1 MNLTL
6 KILVGIIF
14 VSITSWNNTI
24 QTRQNVN
31 KKAYKEQTQPMN
43 GKQFRFIL
51 FLNIVVVTLF
61 LYTSNVHLFLI

>member
-1 MNLTL
+1 MNLTF
-6 KILVGIIF
+6 KILVGIIV
-14 VSITSWNNTI
+14 VSIMSWNNTI

-31 KKAYKEQTQPMN
+31 KKAYKEQAHPMN

-61 LYTSNVHLFLI
+61 YILLTYTYF

>member
-14 VSITSWNNTI
+14 VSIMSWNNTI

-61 LYTSNVHLFLI
+61 YILLTYTYF

>member
-1 MNLTL
+1 MNLTP

-14 VSITSWNNTI
+14 VSIMSWNNTI

-31 KKAYKEQTQPMN
+31 KKAYKEQTHPMN

-51 FLNIVVVTLF
+51 FLNIIVVTLF
-61 LYTSNVHLFLI
+61 YILLTYTYF

>member
-1 MNLTL
+1 MNLTF
-6 KILVGIIF
+6 KILVGIIV
-14 VSITSWNNTI
+14 VSIMSWNNTI

-31 KKAYKEQTQPMN
+31 KKSYNEQAHPMN

-61 LYTSNVHLFLI
+61 YILLTYTYF

>member
-14 VSITSWNNTI
+14 VSIMSWNNTI

-31 KKAYKEQTQPMN
+31 KKAHKNQTQPMN
-43 GKQFRFIL
+43 RKQFRFML

-61 LYTSNVHLFLI
+61 YILLTYAYF

>member
-14 VSITSWNNTI
+14 VSIMSWNNTI

-31 KKAYKEQTQPMN
+31 KKAHKNQAEPMN
-43 GKQFRFIL
+43 GKQFHFML

-61 LYTSNVHLFLI
+61 YILLTYTYF

>member
-14 VSITSWNNTI
+14 VSIMSWNNTI

-31 KKAYKEQTQPMN
+31 KKAHKNQTQPIN
-43 GKQFRFIL
+43 GKQFRFML

-61 LYTSNVHLFLI
+61 YILLTYTYF